1 MRLGQAISSAMM
13 TALLIPLSVAAQPVV
28 QLRLLTVSGKAEV
41 KAKPDQA
48 TLSAGVVTEG
58 KTAAAALAANSRAMN
73 AVFDTLKR
81 LGIPD
86 RGIQTSEISVQPQ
99 YPNDSRAP
107 RRITGYQASNSVTV
121 TLDNIEKLG
130 SALDALVSSGANS
143 LGDISF
149 GLRDPRPLESQARAD
164 AVRDAAQ
171 KAEGMARAAGVSL
184 GPIVAINEGE
194 TSQPVPMRR
203 MAPMALAEATPVAA
217 GQETIT
223 ATVTISWE
231 IR

>member
-1 MRLGQAISSAMM
+1 MM

-194 TSQPVPMRR
+194 SSQPVPMRR

>member
-1 MRLGQAISSAMM
+1 M

-194 TSQPVPMRR
+194 SSQPVPMRR